1 MGVMGTVSLPFLG
14 MVIVVF
20 TQVTNMIVSKMAMSN
35 GLSSFVLVLYSN
47 AISAVILLPLSLLF
61 HRSPRPPLTFSILCR
76 FFLLA
81 LIGCFAQIF
90 GYAGVQYS
98 SPTLGSAML
107 NLVPAFTF
115 ILAVICRMEK
125 LELKKSSSL
134 AKSVGALVS
143 VAGAFVVT
151 FYKGPPIMLSSSF
164 SDSSN
169 QIFSSQ
175 SHWVLG
181 GFLLADE
188 SLLASMWYILQA
200 TILKKHPAVLTITFF
215 YCFFI
220 SIISLA
226 ISLVAEQDPSAW
238 RLKLDV
244 GLLAVLYSAIV
255 GNVIRISMCTWCVRR
270 AGPLFCSMFK
280 PLGIVFAFVMG
291 VIFSGDALHLGS
303 LVGAIIIVS
312 GFYAVMWGKAKEAE
326 EGRLECSRKVPLLQN
341 QTDVS
346 V

>member
-14 MVIVVF
+14 MVIVVL

-35 GLSSFVLVLYSN
+35 GLSSFILVLYSN

-61 HRSPRPPLTFSILCR
+61 HR

-90 GYAGVQYS
+90 GYAGVRYS
-98 SPTLGSAML
+98 SPTLGTAML

-115 ILAVICRMEK
+115 ILAIICRMEK
-125 LELKKSSSL
+125 LDLKKSSSL

-151 FYKGPPIMLSSSF
+151 FYKGPPIMFSSSF
-164 SDSSN
+164 SYSSN

-226 ISLVAEQDPSAW
+226 ISLVAERDPSAW

-255 GNVIRISMCTWCVRR
+255 GNVIRISVCTWCVRR

-291 VIFSGDALHLGS
+291 IIFLGDALHLGRY
-303 LVGAIIIVS
+303 G
-312 GFYAVMWGKAKEAE
+312 
-326 EGRLECSRKVPLLQN
+326 
-341 QTDVS
+341 
-346 V
+346 

>member
-47 AISAVILLPLSLLF
+47 AISAVILLPFPFSSTGLYLF
-61 HRSPRPPLTFSILCR
+61 LSPRPPLTFSILCR

-151 FYKGPPIMLSSSF
+151 FYKGPPIMFSPSF

-181 GFLLADE
+181 DFFLLMN
-188 SLLASMWYILQA
+188 LCWLQ
-200 TILKKHPAVLTITFF
+200 
-215 YCFFI
+215 C
-220 SIISLA
+220 
-226 ISLVAEQDPSAW
+226 EQDPSAW

>member
-1 MGVMGTVSLPFLG
+1 MRLILIQMC
-14 MVIVVF
+14 VF
-20 TQVTNMIVSKMAMSN
+20 
-35 GLSSFVLVLYSN
+35 
-47 AISAVILLPLSLLF
+47 
-61 HRSPRPPLTFSILCR
+61 
-76 FFLLA
+76 
-81 LIGCFAQIF
+81 
-90 GYAGVQYS
+90 
-98 SPTLGSAML
+98 
-107 NLVPAFTF
+107 
-115 ILAVICRMEK
+115 RMEK

-151 FYKGPPIMLSSSF
+151 FYKGPPIMFSSSF

-188 SLLASMWYILQA
+188 SLLASMWYILQVSFPFSFGAEIKFKTKTQIINILFPLLLQA

-244 GLLAVLYSAIV
+244 GLLAVLYSVSKQQI
-255 GNVIRISMCTWCVRR
+255 
-270 AGPLFCSMFK
+270 PLI
-280 PLGIVFAFVMG
+280 L
-291 VIFSGDALHLGS
+291 LHFQ
-303 LVGAIIIVS
+303 AQCNA
-312 GFYAVMWGKAKEAE
+312 Y
-326 EGRLECSRKVPLLQN
+326 PLLF
-341 QTDVS
+341 TS
-346 V
+346 VGESHCRGYIYTHAYLVTKLNFPLRRQLLEM